1 MRKITEIL
9 ANDGNTVHML
19 LTARKLPQ
27 HENFETLMKQ
37 WDPYKHDVFDK
48 NKRKNKKIKVPTDQ
62 KDPIT
67 GQVIY
72 KTELVDRV
80 RIALPTQNI
89 IVERLVGDRKS
100 VV

>member
-1 MRKITEIL
+1 M
-9 ANDGNTVHML
+9 N
-19 LTARKLPQ
+19 
-27 HENFETLMKQ
+27 Q

-48 NKRKNKKIKVPTDQ
+48 NKRKKKKIKVPTDQ

-80 RIALPTQNI
+80 RIALPTQII
-89 IVERLVGDRKS
+89 IVERLVGFLLTNAVTYKANS
-100 VV
+100 HGLL